1 MADVFTE
8 VSNTG
13 WLGRIGGSIKGVLV
27 GGILTLICVGVLF
40 WNEGRAVK
48 EAKRIEEG
56 RTACVSVDTGKVDP
70 ANEKKEIH
78 ISGDATTADKPADEA
93 FGVSASAI
101 RLNRIVEMYQWKE
114 SKKTETKRKL
124 GGGEE
129 KVTTYTYE
137 KTWDDDVIDSTD
149 FKHSD

>member
-1 MADVFTE
+1 MADVFSE

-13 WLGRIGGSIKGVLV
+13 WLGRLGGSIKGVAI

-56 RTACVSVDTGKVDP
+56 KTACVSVEATAVNP

-78 ISGDATTADKPADEA
+78 ISADATTVDKPADDV
-93 FGVSASAI
+93 FGVSVPAI
-101 RLNRIVEMYQWKE
+101 RLSRTVEMYQWKE
-114 SKKTETKRKL
+114 N
-124 GGGEE
+124 
-129 KVTTYTYE
+129 
-137 KTWDDDVIDSTD
+137 
-149 FKHSD
+149 